1 MLTGLLRRLS
11 RIPAVVRRATV
22 LPVLVRCGIALAGL
36 LALVV
41 AWPTGLLASQ
51 FVVPLLVIVVWPAFA
66 PRGRG
71 ATFAA
76 LVVVAGWLL
85 DTAGY
90 DSRVA
95 LWRVV
100 SIATLLYLGHTL
112 TALAAVLPYDA
123 VVNLDVPGLWLG
135 RALIVVLISAVL
147 TVLALGLTAD
157 LDGDAFQLATV
168 VGLAAATG
176 VTVLLVRLT
185 RRT

>member
-11 RIPAVVRRATV
+11 RIPTVVRRATV

-36 LALVV
+36 MAMAV
-41 AWPTGLLASQ
+41 AWPTELVASQ
-51 FVVPLLVIVVWPAFA
+51 FFVPLLVIAAWPAFA

-76 LVVVAGWLL
+76 VVVVAGWIV

-90 DSRVA
+90 DSRID
-95 LWRVV
+95 LWRVI
-100 SIATLLYLGHTL
+100 SLATLLYLGHTL

-135 RALIVVLISAVL
+135 RALIVVLISAML
-147 TVLALGLTAD
+147 TVLALGLTED
-157 LDGDAFQLATV
+157 LGGDAFQLATLA
-168 VGLAAATG
+168 GLAAATG
-176 VTVLLVRLT
+176 VTALLVRLT
-185 RRT
+185 RRV

>member
-11 RIPAVVRRATV
+11 RIPTVVRRATV
-22 LPVLVRCGIALAGL
+22 VPVTVRCGIALAGV
-36 LALVV
+36 LAMTV
-41 AWPTGLLASQ
+41 AWPTALLASQ
-51 FVVPLLVIVVWPAFA
+51 FVVPLLVIAVWPAFA

-76 LVVVAGWLL
+76 LIAVAGWIV

-90 DSRVA
+90 DSRIA

-100 SIATLLYLGHTL
+100 SLATLLYLGHTL

-123 VVNLDVPGLWLG
+123 VVNLDVPGLWIG

-147 TVLALGLTAD
+147 TVLALGLTED
-157 LDGDAFQLATV
+157 LGGDAFQLATLA
-168 VGLAAATG
+168 GLAAATG
-176 VTVLLVRLT
+176 VTVILVRLT